1 MSRSSGAQEPQP
13 GGTNG
18 HNSVSTGG
26 GDDQPVTSHTVPTY
40 HQEDANTEKSD
51 GLQADDMSD
60 DDSESDSGG
69 TVIEDEDNFDDE
81 PVILE
86 GALNASEVEVEGV
99 KQIASNDDD
108 EIGNEEVLKLSQQA
122 SALTPIRQN
131 NFVQNNYW
139 ELVPSAAKKM
149 NWKPQNLI
157 GGVKGI
163 PFSKV
168 RIATMLSQC
177 WKPSMKW
184 TTIS

>member
-1 MSRSSGAQEPQP
+1 MIHFEGASPSSAAQAKSPKNNAPVNLPGANGTQAGSLLGWPPGPQEPQP

-26 GDDQPVTSHTVPTY
+26 GDDQPVTSHTVPTH

-60 DDSESDSGG
+60 DDSESDSDG
-69 TVIEDEDNFDDE
+69 TIIEDEDNLDDE

-86 GALNASEVEVEGV
+86 GALNASEFEVKGV
-99 KQIASNDDD
+99 KQIARKDDD
-108 EIGNEEVLKLSQQA
+108 DIGNDEVLKLSQEA

-139 ELVPSAAKKM
+139 ELVASAAKK
-149 NWKPQNLI
+149 
-157 GGVKGI
+157 
-163 PFSKV
+163 
-168 RIATMLSQC
+168 
-177 WKPSMKW
+177 
-184 TTIS
+184 